1 MKASTVRKIYPYLCD
16 SIKNRKWRSLTEKE
30 LDALMAEKQ
39 VISNCYDVA
48 TRYALLNTKQGRDCL
63 LKRIKLEDGVENPHC
78 KVIFNINGKNKSYV
92 SCSNTGTLGDKIASA
107 VEKMIHRNP
116 GQKPFV
122 SRFGKFGF
130 HRACEFNYPSNAF
143 QWYTG
148 KKPISIGENELN
160 FNLKP
165 FKDRVLKLLNFADD
179 DKLKDHAIVVISSH
193 KPEKVN
199 GHRRWH
205 CLPVIGIDH
214 KNKTLKIINKRTDE
228 VISLSFDELI
238 NKFKS
243 IVGINLAI

>member
-30 LDALMAEKQ
+30 LDVLMEEKQ

-92 SCSNTGTLGDKIASA
+92 SCSNTGTLGNKIASA

-116 GQKPFV
+116 GQKPFI
-122 SRFGKFGF
+122 SRFGKCGF

-148 KKPISIGENELN
+148 QKPVSIGERGLN
-160 FNLKP
+160 INLKP
-165 FKDRVLKLLNFADD
+165 YKDRVMELLDSASD
-179 DKLKDHAIVVISSH
+179 DKLKEHAMIVISGH
-193 KPEKVN
+193 KAEKVN
-199 GHRRWH
+199 GHKRWH
-205 CLPVIGIDH
+205 CLPVVGIDS

-228 VISLSFDELI
+228 VINLSFEELI
-238 NKFKS
+238 YKFKS
-243 IVGINLAI
+243 IVGMKLPS